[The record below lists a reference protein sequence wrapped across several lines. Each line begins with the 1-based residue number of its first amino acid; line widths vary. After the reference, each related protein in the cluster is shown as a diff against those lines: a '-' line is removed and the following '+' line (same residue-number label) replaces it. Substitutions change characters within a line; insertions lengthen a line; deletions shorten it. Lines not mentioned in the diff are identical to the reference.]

1 MVQDTHV
8 SMHDP
13 SETPYLFLWGASK
26 RRHDEERTPSF
37 IRCETHT
44 NSSKHARQSE
54 LEEQSRKDKINA
66 IKQSLGAQQAAFPRP
81 NLEREIVVP
90 ASYVVSYFYRCGP

>member
-66 IKQSLGAQQAAFPRP
+66 LKQSLGAQQAAFTRP
-81 NLEREIVVP
+81 NLERENVVH
-90 ASYVVSYFYRCGP
+90 ASYVVSELFL